1 MFKKIL
7 FTTSITSACDPAA
20 RVAFNINNLY
30 KAHMTI
36 FHVIEGKNMDKSEAG
51 AYEKSIQGVKE
62 KIETYYADYLSKS
75 KNHDMVT
82 VIGDPCKEILE
93 EIRKSKPDLL
103 VMGVSTGGEAT
114 LENAIENAGS
124 TFQKVVKTSECPVL
138 IVNRAAASF
147 WGAVSNVIFA
157 TDFSKTS
164 DKAFEFACNL
174 AKNTGCELHI
184 FHAQNTSLT
193 PNSQVFDQNAIEE
206 RIREKLR
213 FSRKKYASKMEG
225 IENYSIEVWEGNPY
239 IEIVKYAREKYA
251 DLIIMAQDSK
261 NPGSETGEL
270 GSTIKQV
277 ILRAGC
283 PVLCINK

>member
-1 MFKKIL
+1 
-7 FTTSITSACDPAA
+7 
-20 RVAFNINNLY
+20 
-30 KAHMTI
+30 
-36 FHVIEGKNMDKSEAG
+36 
-51 AYEKSIQGVKE
+51 
-62 KIETYYADYLSKS
+62 
-75 KNHDMVT
+75 
-82 VIGDPCKEILE
+82 
-93 EIRKSKPDLL
+93 
-103 VMGVSTGGEAT
+103 
-114 LENAIENAGS
+114 
-124 TFQKVVKTSECPVL
+124 L

-261 NPGSETGEL
+261 NPGSETDEL
-270 GSTIKQV
+270 GSTTKQV